1 MFRNFTLFTRQS
13 SRFLPSSGNKS
24 AISSSL
30 KTIRKMIKVE
40 ADNSL
45 DLSHVSAFREPEF
58 IFLNKLF
65 QKYGHQVRVAGGAV
79 RDVLMAVN
87 PKDID
92 LATTATPEQMV
103 EMFTKEN
110 IRMLNRNGEAHGT
123 VTVRINDTSNFEVT
137 TLRIDVNPDGRHSE
151 VAFTTDWKLDA
162 SRRDLTVN
170 SMFLSIDYGEH
181 VGSTLDEL
189 NGELNKDIQSLRGT
203 LYDYFNGL
211 QDLSMRNICFVG
223 DPAERI
229 KEDYLRILRY
239 FRFHGRLAPDSE
251 RHDEYT
257 LKAISENSEGL
268 RNVAGERIW
277 MELKQILLYP
287 SAPSLLRHMS
297 LTGVCS
303 ACGLPSDLN
312 LDELDRVWSRGI
324 LELSPNP
331 AACLA
336 ATMNTQEE
344 ADTFIARVRPSNAE
358 VTILKFLIDFRAK
371 SLPPDLLEYFKH
383 HYLVSFESSRLK
395 PVFEEAMRYLGRK
408 DVLEAWN
415 AWVPPKFPINGHMLQ
430 LRWNVK
436 GRILRPLLQSL
447 KESWVASGCQLT
459 AEDLLSDSMR
469 EQTMQSLSTNEQ
481 VKETLIPPTRRH

>member
-1 MFRNFTLFTRQS
+1 ML
-13 SRFLPSSGNKS
+13 
-24 AISSSL
+24 
-30 KTIRKMIKVE
+30 KVE
-40 ADNSL
+40 ADGSL

-58 IFLNKLF
+58 ILLNKLF
-65 QKYGHQVRVAGGAV
+65 EKHGYQVRVAGGAV
-79 RDVLMAVN
+79 RDVLMSVD
-87 PKDID
+87 PKDVD
-92 LATTATPEQMV
+92 LATTATPEQMI

-123 VTVRINDTSNFEVT
+123 VTVRINDKSNFEIT

-162 SRRDLTVN
+162 NRRDLTVN
-170 SMFLSIDYGEH
+170 SMFLSIDYGKL
-181 VGSTLDEL
+181 VGYSVDEL
-189 NGELNKDIQSLRGT
+189 TDELSDDIKFLRGT

-211 QDLSMRNICFVG
+211 HDLSVRNIRFVG

-239 FRFHGRLAPDSE
+239 FRFYGRLAADPE
-251 RHDEYT
+251 GHDEGT
-257 LKAISENSEGL
+257 LKAISENCEGL
-268 RNVAGERIW
+268 WNVAGERIW

-287 SAPSLLRHMS
+287 TAPSLLRHMS

-303 ACGLPSDLN
+303 ACGLPADLN
-312 LDELDRVWSRGI
+312 LDELDTVWSRGI

-336 ATMNTQEE
+336 AALNTQEE

-371 SLPPDLLEYFKH
+371 SQPPDLLEYFKH

-408 DVLEAWN
+408 DLLEAWKV
-415 AWVPPKFPINGHMLQ
+415 WVPPKFPVNGHMLQ
-430 LRWNVK
+430 LKWNVK

-447 KESWVASGCQLT
+447 KEAWVASGCQLT

-469 EQTMQSLSTNEQ
+469 EQTMQNLSTGEQ
-481 VKETLIPPTRRH
+481 AKGILIPVTKRH